1 MPIIVHERNRNR
13 ARTSFPKGCLKTMR
27 QYHLDS
33 AVARL
38 TGESLRTIQQ
48 RGFGLVRMDSD
59 RPTRSA
65 PAVSAAHH
73 IRRVHAELSE
83 DDLLRLATDA

>member
-1 MPIIVHERNRNR
+1 
-13 ARTSFPKGCLKTMR
+13 MR

-48 RGFGLVRMDSD
+48 RGFGLVRVDSD
-59 RPTRSA
+59 RPTRRTSA
-65 PAVSAAHH
+65 THSAQDSRPA
-73 IRRVHAELSE
+73 RAEFTEE
-83 DDLLRLATDA
+83 DLMRLATDA

>member
-1 MPIIVHERNRNR
+1 
-13 ARTSFPKGCLKTMR
+13 MR

-48 RGFGLVRMDSD
+48 RGFGLVRPDSD
-59 RPTRSA
+59 RSERRKSAARSA
-65 PAVSAAHH
+65 HDSHPA
-73 IRRVHAELSE
+73 RAELSE
-83 DDLLRLATDA
+83 DDLMRLATDA

>member
-1 MPIIVHERNRNR
+1 
-13 ARTSFPKGCLKTMR
+13 MR

-48 RGFGLVRMDSD
+48 RGFGLVRLDAD
-59 RPTRSA
+59 RPTRNV
-65 PAVSAAHH
+65 PAVSAARH
-73 IRRVHAELSE
+73 IRPLHAELSE